1 MRSLISFFGLGQT
14 VMRLTYFNG
23 PRFSGELDWGLICE
37 GALVPVMVMIGSL
50 LFVHETD
57 SPH

>member
-1 MRSLISFFGLGQT
+1 
-14 VMRLTYFNG
+14 MRLTYFLG

-37 GALVPVMVMIGSL
+37 GALVPVMVIIGSV